1 MYELNK
7 QEQKILDKI
16 EKIPYMVKT
25 IKLIEDFVCNHKN
38 QDKSITYKAV
48 FDEIFQILTNAKPF
62 VDDYLSE
69 RKQKGEIKDEKQAMK
84 SIAGNSFSQ
93 AIVYI
98 FLQNK
103 KFGNIRSD
111 IYMTSEKSKV
121 PSFEDISTI
130 NVDGET
136 QKPDCDL
143 IIYSL
148 KDDKILKGCIILSL
162 KTSLRERAGQT
173 YRWKLLMEIA
183 TSENSIKEKYNISY
197 NPQKMKM
204 PLVCFATVNFYNEIN
219 NPQSRGM
226 FKFFDKSFI
235 AKNVDNNFISRMSE
249 CLNYL
254 IILMKSYEIPSCS
267 Q

>member
-1 MYELNK
+1 MYKLNEQDMYELNK
-7 QEQKILDKI
+7 QEQKLLDKI
-16 EKIPYMVKT
+16 TSTPYMVKT
-25 IKLIEDFVCNHKN
+25 IQLIEEFVSNHE
-38 QDKSITYKAV
+38 DEESIAYKAV
-48 FDEIFQILTNAKPF
+48 FDEIFQILNNARSF
-62 VDDYLSE
+62 VDNYLDE
-69 RKQKGEIKDEKQAMK
+69 REKTGEIKDKKQAMK

-103 KFGNIRSD
+103 KFGIIRPD
-111 IYMTSEKSKV
+111 VYMTSEKSKV
-121 PSFEDISTI
+121 PSFDSIATI
-130 NVDGET
+130 HVDGET

-148 KDDKILKGCIILSL
+148 KDGKILNKCIILSL

-197 NPQKMKM
+197 NADKVKM
-204 PLVCFATVNFYNEIN
+204 PLVCFATVNFYDEIN
-219 NPQSRGM
+219 NPQSKGM

-235 AKNVDNNFISRMSE
+235 AKNVDNDFISRMSE
-249 CLNYL
+249 LPNYINEAL
-254 IILMKSYEIPSCS
+254 
-267 Q
+267 